1 MVRKYPSLVLLIAVA
16 VGIAL
21 SDFLRLPAWLL
32 LLLSLIAL
40 LGGFYAVTARV
51 LRLATI
57 LFTLTLG
64 LFSAFHYAIGH
75 YDVGPH
81 HIANAI
87 EPARRYHMVG
97 QVVDWP
103 RLRPNRTELVVELD
117 SLAAAYTFRPVH
129 GRVMVRL
136 STPTTSIQRGDRLE
150 FFGTIYPTIEREDPT
165 GFDYGRYLRL
175 DRIFGTVYLPTELNI
190 RVDRRSRAGLFA
202 IVDGIRDAIRESFQQ
217 NLSPTAAA
225 IASGFLIGET
235 RDIPSGIYT
244 LFRDTGTLHV
254 LAVSGSNVALVVAFV
269 LAVLWIFR
277 PSRNRRYLI
286 LLLAI
291 ALFALLSYEE
301 PSVLR
306 ASLMAVLVIIARW
319 MGRNYDL
326 NNIISLAALIILL
339 LAPSQLFD
347 VGFQLSFVIAWGL
360 ILTTPRIL
368 NRLPQSITH
377 GHRWL
382 YWLAMTFTVTVV
394 AQIFAAPLML
404 FYFGRV
410 PLLSPLANLL
420 IVPMVSVGVW
430 AMLGTLVCDF
440 IWPALGILAGSLT
453 TVWLEGIVDALRLF
467 VTDQDT
473 IWQVAS
479 VHWLLVLGAYA
490 ILVSAII
497 AINHARWRRLL
508 IITALVALNILLIA
522 RVSRTFFPT
531 PQSELLLFR
540 LPGGVAGLVID
551 NSTRRADLIVTGLS
565 GRTYPIHERIIIPV
579 LENHNIDNIHR
590 LFILSSDYAALEDLL
605 RLSDQFPVDSVLIHP
620 RLLPS
625 ATDLRLQESVGRGLL
640 GLEAWTRQAAS
651 PTADGY
657 YPEVDR
663 LHLVINTHRVS
674 FLADLPTPPRALPE
688 SDLLILNAPLDL
700 TEDSVLL
707 STLNQSS
714 TVVCAR
720 LEQHDADTRQL
731 DYRGP
736 TIIDLTTRGYF
747 RLALDR
753 TGKIAPIPD

>member
-1 MVRKYPSLVLLIAVA
+1 MVRKYPSLILLIAVA

-21 SDFLRLPAWLL
+21 ADFLRPPAWLL

-64 LFSAFHYAIGH
+64 LFSAFHYAISH

-87 EPARRYHMVG
+87 EPAQRYHMVG

-129 GRVMVRL
+129 GRIMVRL

-368 NRLPQSITH
+368 KRLPHSITH

-382 YWLAMTFTVTVV
+382 YWLTMTFTVTVV

-404 FYFGRV
+404 FYFGSV

-420 IVPMVSVGVW
+420 IVPMTSVGVW
-430 AMLGTLVCDF
+430 AMLGTLACDF
-440 IWPALGILAGSLT
+440 IWPALGLLAGSLT

-467 VTDQDT
+467 ITDRDT
-473 IWQVAS
+473 MWQVAS

-490 ILVSAII
+490 TLVFAII
-497 AINHARWRRLL
+497 AINRPRWRRLL
-508 IITALVALNILLIA
+508 IITALIALNILLIA

-551 NSTRRADLIVTGLS
+551 NSTRRADLLVTGLY
-565 GRTYPIHERIIIPV
+565 GRTYPIHERVIIPV
-579 LENHNIDNIHR
+579 LEHHDIDSIHR
-590 LFILSSDYAALEDLL
+590 LFVLSSDYAALEDLL
-605 RLSDQFPVDSVLIHP
+605 RLSDQYPVDSVLIHP

-625 ATDLRLQESVGRGLL
+625 ATDLRLQESVGRDLL
-640 GLEAWTRQAAS
+640 GLVAWTRQAAS
-651 PTADGY
+651 PNTDGY
-657 YPEVDR
+657 YPEADR
-663 LHLVINTHRVS
+663 LHLVINSHRVS
-674 FLADLPTPPRALPE
+674 FLADLPALPKALPE
-688 SDLLILNAPLDL
+688 SDLLILNAPLNL
-700 TEDSVLL
+700 TEDSTLL
-707 STLNQSS
+707 TTLNQSS

-720 LEQHDADTRQL
+720 LEQHDTATAQL
-731 DYRGP
+731 DYRSP